1 MEDDG
6 GSTVYAM
13 SRRAIFIDKWPVLD
27 WTMSR
32 MAELLPVTAKPL
44 LFMDEYK
51 CIYD

>member
-32 MAELLPVTAKPL
+32 MAELLPGYGKAIIV
-44 LFMDEYK
+44 YG
-51 CIYD
+51 